1 MKNTG
6 EEWHGM
12 GWYLK
17 TLCSWP
23 GDTFSGA
30 GDSPLLC
37 DPSTTTL
44 WASWRTT
51 AKGRNFGGHFAFSSP
66 AIYSLAVSAESSR
79 KVDVLHG
86 VAYRLLPDGGW
97 RGRASQPGPAALGR
111 PDKAS

>member
-1 MKNTG
+1 MA
-6 EEWHGM
+6 WYGM
-12 GWYLK
+12 VSENSVLVA
-17 TLCSWP
+17 

-44 WASWRTT
+44 WASWRRTG
-51 AKGRNFGGHFAFSSP
+51 KGRNFGGHFVFSSP
-66 AIYSLAVSAESSR
+66 VINSLAVSAESSR
-79 KVDVLHG
+79 KVYVLHG

-111 PDKAS
+111 PE

>member
-30 GDSPLLC
+30 GDSLPLC

-51 AKGRNFGGHFAFSSP
+51 AKGRNFGGRFAFSSP

-111 PDKAS
+111 PDKAD